1 MTKISVVREYRDR
14 YPDFP
19 NLKLARII
27 YAENK
32 ELFSSVEAIRTAIR
46 TIQGQAGK
54 TNSGIIKTHSQG
66 PRPFNPYK
74 LPESD
79 ESTFEPYIIKA
90 KRILGLFDIINYLIL
105 VKKYFDLKYFDYNKE
120 LNYLF
125 GLEFQY

>member
-32 ELFSSVEAIRTAIR
+32 ELYPSVESIRTVIR
-46 TIQGQAGK
+46 AIQGQNGSK
-54 TNSGIIKTHSQG
+54 EGTVKTHKQG
-66 PRPFNPYK
+66 PRPLNPYK

-90 KRILGLFDIINYLIL
+90 KRILGLFDIHAPYHSIGALTAAL
-105 VKKYFDLKYFDYNKE
+105 DYAK
-120 LNYLF
+120 
-125 GLEFQY
+125 GKT